1 MTINRSYN
9 SFGITDAVS
18 AGVAK
23 YFKTVYKDDDL
34 SDHSLTRAPAYDS
47 LAVEDFIGDNYTYPI
62 VLADGSGIGNTRA
75 LAKANARQGVGDKW
89 VVGQV
94 YQQFKHLSWD
104 WQTRER
110 SKDKLGSYVSTVM
123 RDIAKGVDDL
133 KTKMAGQFWNDSAGD
148 LAQVQGLAAPV
159 TCDAIFTVLLVNKD
173 SMFKFVLGAIY
184 DFYSTRTSIGGVK
197 RGQNSALHSF
207 KLTAMNHNTGGL
219 TFQPVVTLDD
229 SPFTASPAAGTARI
243 NDGVALNAPGDYVF
257 AAGTRNTFAYGIR
270 TFIPDTDADVIAN
283 PTLFGV
289 NRLQHMSG
297 LAGTRSAWQGT
308 FMDSIRELCLRMQYT
323 TAQSV
328 SHVLW
333 MNPRDFISFQQEAE
347 QNGAPLQMDAGMTMK
362 LGVKAL
368 IVNVPGGE
376 VRVAAD
382 KWLDAGRMYL
392 LEMDALRIL
401 AVGGRLISEINDGLT
416 MPRLPPADGDGN
428 YMELRSYTQTI
439 VTRPINCGVCIIPTA
454 V

>member
-1 MTINRSYN
+1 MTINRSFN
-9 SFGITDAVS
+9 SFGQSDALS

-23 YFKTVYKDDDL
+23 FFKTVYKDDDL
-34 SDHSLTRAPAYDS
+34 ADHSLTRCPAYDS
-47 LAVEDFIGDNYTYPI
+47 LAVERFVGDNYTYPI
-62 VLADGSGIGNTRA
+62 VLADASGIGQTRA
-75 LAKANARQGVGDKW
+75 QAKLNARQGLAEKW
-89 VVGQV
+89 TVSQV

-104 WQTRER
+104 WQTQER
-110 SKDKLGSYVSTVM
+110 AKDKIGSYVDTVK
-123 RDIAKGVDDL
+123 RDLAKGIDEL
-133 KTKMAGQFWNDSAGD
+133 KSKMGAQFWNDSAGD
-148 LAQVQGLAAPV
+148 LGQVKGLVAPV
-159 TCDAIFTVLLVNKD
+159 PCNADFTVSLVNRD
-173 SMFKFVLGAIY
+173 SAFKFTLNAIY
-184 DFYSTRTSIGGVK
+184 DFFSTRTIGGQK
-197 RGQNSALHSF
+197 RGQSPTTHSF
-207 KLTAMNHNTGGL
+207 KLIAINHNDGGL
-219 TFQPVVTLDD
+219 TFQPVTTVDD
-229 SPFTASPAAGTARI
+229 AAYLGLAAAGVARI

-270 TFIPDTDADVIAN
+270 TFIPDTDADVIAS

-289 NRLQHMSG
+289 NRTQHMSG
-297 LAGTRSAWQGT
+297 LAGTRSSWQGT

-347 QNGAPLQMDAGMTMK
+347 QNGAPLPMDAGMSMK

-368 IVNVPGGE
+368 VVNVPGGE

-401 AVGGRLISEINDGLT
+401 AVGGRLISEINDGLS
-416 MPRLPPADGDGN
+416 MPRLAAADGDGN

-439 VTRPINCGVCIIPTA
+439 VTRPINCGVCLIPTA